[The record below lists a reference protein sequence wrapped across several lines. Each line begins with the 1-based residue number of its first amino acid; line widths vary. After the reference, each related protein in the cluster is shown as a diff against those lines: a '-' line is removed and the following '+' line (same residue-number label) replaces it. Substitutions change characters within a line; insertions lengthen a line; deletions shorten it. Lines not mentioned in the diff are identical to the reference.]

1 MSLLS
6 LPATRCSSFVRSWRL
21 AGRLCVYG
29 LAVAVSLAGSL
40 VWAQDGQTPAEKE
53 LITVLRSDAPEAD
66 QALACKK
73 LAVIGTAD
81 AVPDLAKLL
90 ANEHLS
96 SWARIPLEV
105 IPGPAAD
112 AALRQA
118 GEKLSGNLL
127 VGVINSIGVRRD
139 AAAVEM
145 LAKKLSAAEPAVAE
159 AAAVAL
165 GKIDNAAA
173 TQALRAALA
182 KVGQPAASSPQA
194 SALAEG
200 CVLAAEKMLSSG
212 RASEAAA
219 LYEEVRKAPV
229 PPQRKR
235 EATRGAILARGDA
248 GIPLLL
254 EQLQS
259 TDKGAVAMALSTARE
274 LPGKAVDGALGAAL
288 SRLPPSRAALVVAAL
303 EDRPKTV
310 DIGLFLRLA
319 QTSPK
324 EVRLAAIAALG
335 RVGNVT
341 TVPLLLTLAV
351 DGDAD
356 IAGAARA
363 SLGSIQGADIDQ
375 EIRGRLAGADTKLLP
390 VLLDLVGH
398 RRIAAIEAVL
408 PALEHADAGVRA
420 AALRALG
427 QVVDLERLP
436 ILIEQVVK
444 LRDPAEEAD
453 ADKSLLEAS
462 VRMPDREACAEVLS
476 GAYAKASA
484 TTQAKLLR
492 VLGAVGGTKAL
503 DTIAGAARS
512 ADPELQDVSSRLLG
526 EWMTADAA
534 PVLLDL
540 AATAP
545 GEKFQ
550 TRALRGYIRI
560 ARQFI
565 LPVEERTAMCDKALA
580 AAHQPAEQ
588 KMVIEVLRRFPS
600 VDGLRLV
607 AKAGTVEAVNPEA
620 RAAAAAIIKKLV
632 DVPADLWTAV
642 GPLGLTKATVEIVK
656 ATYGAG
662 ANQKDVTELV
672 RKQVGGSNV
681 ILLPGAGFNAGLG
694 GDPAPGE
701 AKTLAIEYTLDGVA
715 GTVAVPENA
724 EILLPIAKAG

>member
-1 MSLLS
+1 M
-6 LPATRCSSFVRSWRL
+6 
-21 AGRLCVYG
+21 
-29 LAVAVSLAGSL
+29 
-40 VWAQDGQTPAEKE
+40 
-53 LITVLRSDAPEAD
+53 
-66 QALACKK
+66 
-73 LAVIGTAD
+73 
-81 AVPDLAKLL
+81 
-90 ANEHLS
+90 
-96 SWARIPLEV
+96 
-105 IPGPAAD
+105 
-112 AALRQA
+112 
-118 GEKLSGNLL
+118 GN
-127 VGVINSIGVRRD
+127 
-139 AAAVEM
+139 
-145 LAKKLSAAEPAVAE
+145 
-159 AAAVAL
+159 
-165 GKIDNAAA
+165 
-173 TQALRAALA
+173 
-182 KVGQPAASSPQA
+182 
-194 SALAEG
+194 
-200 CVLAAEKMLSSG
+200 
-212 RASEAAA
+212 
-219 LYEEVRKAPV
+219 
-229 PPQRKR
+229 
-235 EATRGAILARGDA
+235 
-248 GIPLLL
+248 
-254 EQLQS
+254 
-259 TDKGAVAMALSTARE
+259 
-274 LPGKAVDGALGAAL
+274 
-288 SRLPPSRAALVVAAL
+288 
-303 EDRPKTV
+303 
-310 DIGLFLRLA
+310 
-319 QTSPK
+319 
-324 EVRLAAIAALG
+324 
-335 RVGNVT
+335 
-341 TVPLLLTLAV
+341 
-351 DGDAD
+351 
-356 IAGAARA
+356 
-363 SLGSIQGADIDQ
+363 IQGTDVDK
-375 EIRGRLAGADTKLLP
+375 EIRSRMAGADTKLLP

-398 RRIAAIEAVL
+398 RRIAAIDAVV

-436 ILIEQVVK
+436 ILVEQVVK
-444 LRDPAEEAD
+444 PRDAVEAAD

-484 TTQAKLLR
+484 ATQAKLLR

-534 PVLLDL
+534 PALLDL

-588 KMVIEVLRRFPS
+588 KMVSEVLRRFPS
-600 VDGLRLV
+600 DDGLRLV
-607 AKAGTVEAVNPEA
+607 AKAGAVEAVNPEA

-632 DVPADLWTAV
+632 DVPSDLWSAV
-642 GPLGLTKATVEIVK
+642 GPLGLVKANVEIVK

-724 EILLPIAKAG
+724 EIVLPVAKAG

>member
-1 MSLLS
+1 M
-6 LPATRCSSFVRSWRL
+6 
-21 AGRLCVYG
+21 GRLCLACG
-29 LAVAVSLAGSL
+29 LAVAVALAGQSAR
-40 VWAQDGQTPAEKE
+40 AQDGQTPAEKE
-53 LITVLRSDAPEAD
+53 LIAVLRSGAPEAD

-73 LAVIGTAD
+73 LAVIGSAD

-90 ANEHLS
+90 SNEHLS

-105 IPGPAAD
+105 IPGPGAD
-112 AALRQA
+112 GALRQA
-118 GEKLSGNLL
+118 AEKLSGNLL
-127 VGVINSIGVRRD
+127 VGVINSIGVRLD

-165 GKIDNAAA
+165 GQIGSAAA

-182 KVGQPAASSPQA
+182 KAGQPAVGSPQA

-200 CVLAAEKMLSSG
+200 CILAAEKMRSAG

-219 LYEEVRKAPV
+219 LYDEVRKAPV

-259 TDKGAVAMALSTARE
+259 TDKAAVAMALGTARE
-274 LPGKAVDGALGAAL
+274 LPGKAVDGALGATL

-310 DIGLFLRLA
+310 DIGMFLRLA
-319 QTSPK
+319 QTGPK

-335 RVGNVT
+335 RVGNAT
-341 TVPLLLTLAV
+341 TVPTLLTLAV

-356 IAGAARA
+356 VAGAARG
-363 SLGSIQGADIDQ
+363 SLGNIQGTDVDK
-375 EIRGRLAGADTKLLP
+375 EIRSRMAGADTKLLP

-398 RRIAAIEAVL
+398 RRIAAIDAVV

-436 ILIEQVVK
+436 ILVEQVVK
-444 LRDPAEEAD
+444 PRDAVEAAD

-476 GAYAKASA
+476 GAYAKA
-484 TTQAKLLR
+484 
-492 VLGAVGGTKAL
+492 
-503 DTIAGAARS
+503 ARS

-534 PVLLDL
+534 PALLDL

-600 VDGLRLV
+600 ADGLRLV
-607 AKAGTVEAVNPEA
+607 AKAGAVEAVNPEA

-632 DVPADLWTAV
+632 DVPSDLWSAV
-642 GPLGLTKATVEIVK
+642 GPLGLVKANVEIVK

-724 EILLPIAKAG
+724 EIVLPVAKAG